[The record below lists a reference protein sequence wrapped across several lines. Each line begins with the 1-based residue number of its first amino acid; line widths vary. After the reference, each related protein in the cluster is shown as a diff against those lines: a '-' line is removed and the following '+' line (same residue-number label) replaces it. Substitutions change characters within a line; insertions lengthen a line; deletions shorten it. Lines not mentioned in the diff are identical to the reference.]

1 MKIALIHNQL
11 SRSGGMES
19 YLFVLINGFAAAGD
33 EVHVYTYEVDR
44 KTARSLPCIVHR
56 MRLDF
61 LPRRLKKYAFL
72 QRCNSRF
79 DRTAYDLSLG
89 LTRTA
94 CPDIAVIGG
103 VHPSSVVLRG
113 GSNNA
118 YRRLHDRLETAFER
132 KMLAETPHVLA
143 HSKAVAAE
151 IEQHY
156 TLDAGKIKVIYPP
169 VDTTFFQPVS
179 SKALAAARLH
189 YRLAPGKMT
198 FLFPSHDHRRKGLQ
212 ELLAV
217 FAGLDPSRYELLV
230 AGEGLRNF
238 FKLPAGVRYIGNV
251 EHLAAVYGIVDYS
264 ILPSRYEPFGLVI
277 IESLQCGTPVLVTR
291 GAGVSELLTN
301 EEGVILD
308 DNRPETIRQAILNLT
323 ARQVRPDFVQR
334 HGLGIA
340 EHIERIK
347 ALGAS

>member
-19 YLFVLINGFAAAGD
+19 YLFALINGFAAAGD
-33 EVHVYTYEVDR
+33 EVHVHTYEVDR
-44 KTARSLPCIVHR
+44 DTARSLPCIVHR
-56 MRLDF
+56 MRLGF

-79 DRTAYDLSLG
+79 DRTAYDLSLS

-113 GSNNA
+113 GSNV
-118 YRRLHDRLETAFER
+118 YRRLNDRLETAFER
-132 KMLAETPHVLA
+132 KMLVETPHVLA

-151 IEQHY
+151 IKQHY
-156 TLDAGKIKVIYPP
+156 TLDTGKIKVIYPP
-169 VDTTFFQPVS
+169 VDTTVFQPVS
-179 SKALAAARLH
+179 RQVLEAARLH

-212 ELLAV
+212 ELLAA

-238 FKLPAGVRYIGNV
+238 SNLPAGVRYIGNV

-291 GAGVSELLTN
+291 GAGASELLSD

-308 DNRPETIRQAILNLT
+308 DNRPETIRQAILDLT